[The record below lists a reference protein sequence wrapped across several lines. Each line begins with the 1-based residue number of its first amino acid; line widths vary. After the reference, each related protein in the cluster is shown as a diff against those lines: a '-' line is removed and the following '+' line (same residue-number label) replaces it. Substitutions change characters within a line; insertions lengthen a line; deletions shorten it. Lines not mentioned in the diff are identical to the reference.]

1 MSSRTQGNE
10 GNEGAGASAPRRRST
25 GARWLIASLVAAGW
39 LPGNAAA
46 LCDNNVIAAAET
58 WSFTF
63 TLTTDCTILPP
74 DGNLFIAPPATITLD
89 RINFSNRNNLFN
101 ESRLRVAGG
110 VLENRAWL
118 YNGANAVLETFGGTV
133 VNAGQL
139 DNLFVIE
146 NQGGLLSN
154 LGTLTNHSTG
164 TIRNLGEMQNHGNLD
179 SRGVIENRGTLSNR
193 GTMFVNEGGL
203 LDNLGNLELVGRSP
217 GGTGSILG
225 IVASTLRNA
234 GVVTLQNAAGL
245 EDFGSSLALHGSAL
259 NNLAGAS
266 VTIERFAKLDI
277 ASIFTP
283 NGRLDSTLRNDGT
296 LTNNGFVYVE
306 GLNALSNAGLLLNNL
321 TVFNLG
327 RISNSGTI
335 ENQGDL
341 RQDGTLVNQGGAAG
355 RAGGVFLNFSSMTNT
370 GVISNGGGSGAGNE
384 GAVFN
389 NYVGL
394 FRNNGYFE
402 NLAGVSGG
410 GAAVLNNFDGFFV
423 SDAGGVAA
431 ELSNDGIIN
440 NNQYFVVAANGTVTG
455 TGSYI
460 QAQRSAATVV
470 DGIMVQG
477 AFDCLAGIVYG
488 TANIA
493 AARLHI
499 APACETRPGH
509 SPGTLTLDGGA
520 AGVDFEGTLE
530 IEIAGYSSYD
540 ILRVLGG
547 GIHFGDAAIRFVFED
562 FAPHIGDTFGFLLG
576 DFDGTYSFSYKGL
589 GAGYGFDLVRDGNG
603 HLGLRVLA
611 APGDPPGGGVP
622 LPGTL
627 LLTLLGV
634 AALRVSSTRM
644 AALPRPSMS

>member
-10 GNEGAGASAPRRRST
+10 GNQRNGASAPRRRST
-25 GARWLIASLVAAGW
+25 AARWLIASLVAAGW

-46 LCDNNVIAAAET
+46 LCNNNVIAAPET
-58 WSFTF
+58 WSFSF
-63 TLTTDCTILPP
+63 FLTTDCTILPP
-74 DGNLFIAPPATITLD
+74 DGNLMIAPPAIVTLTSTL
-89 RINFSNRNNLFN
+89 SNQNYLDNG
-101 ESRLRVAGG
+101 SRLRVAVGG
-110 VLENRAWL
+110 VLENRGWL
-118 YNGANAVLETFGGTV
+118 RNQPNAVLETFGGTV

-154 LGTLTNHSTG
+154 LGTLTNHGTG
-164 TIRNLGEMQNHGNLD
+164 TIRNWGEMQNHGNLD

-203 LDNLGNLELVGRSP
+203 LDNVGNLEVASL
-217 GGTGSILG
+217 LG
-225 IVASTLRNA
+225 IVVGTLRNA
-234 GVVTLQNAAGL
+234 GVVTLQNASGL
-245 EDFGSSLALHGSAL
+245 EGFGSSLALHGSAL

-266 VTIERFAKLDI
+266 VTIERFSKLDI

-283 NGRLDSTLRNDGT
+283 NNGRLDSTLQNGGT
-296 LTNNGFVYVE
+296 LTNNGYLYVE
-306 GLNALSNAGLLLNNL
+306 QLNALSNAGLLLNNS

-341 RQDGTLVNQGGAAG
+341 RQDGTLVNQGGSAG